1 MTTKVRVENLVKI
14 FGRSPRKKP
23 LEMLQNG
30 ASKEEILS
38 KTKHV
43 VGVNNASFQVEEGE
57 VFVVM
62 GLSGSGKST
71 LIRCL
76 NRLFEPTAGHVYLDD
91 EEDVATASPSRL
103 QEIRRTRMAMVFQHF
118 GLFPHKSVGYNVSY
132 GLRTRGGYS
141 EDELREKSAES
152 LSLVG
157 LSEWIDHYPDN
168 LSGGMQQRVGL
179 ARALAAD
186 VDILLMDEA
195 FSALD
200 PLIRR
205 QMQDELMGLQERLHK
220 TIIFITHD
228 LNEALRV
235 GNHVAI
241 MRDGE
246 IVQIGTPTDII
257 MSPANEY
264 VAKFMADVDQS
275 RVLTAEFVMRPAH
288 RLENTGTVIEALNQ
302 MDRHSVDSIYLVDE
316 EGMPDGVVR
325 REYLNRLRRQGID
338 DIGDAIIGNFPT
350 VSPLTPLTSLYNLY
364 SEKLPIAVVNQ
375 NGRLQGVVYSYDVL
389 DVLGD
394 AESVAVYDVSS
405 AENGAQ
411 PDPEV
416 TRV

>member
-1 MTTKVRVENLVKI
+1 MTTKVRVENLTKI
-14 FGRSPRKKP
+14 FGKSPKKKALP
-23 LEMLQNG
+23 MLKNG
-30 ASKEEILS
+30 TPKEQIL
-38 KTKHV
+38 KETGHV
-43 VGVNNASFQVEEGE
+43 VGVNNASFSVEEGE
-57 VFVVM
+57 IFVVM

-76 NRLFEPTAGHVYLDD
+76 NRLYEPTNGHVYLDN
-91 EEDVATASPSRL
+91 EEDVVAADPKRL

-118 GLFPHKSVGYNVSY
+118 GLFPHKTVGYNVSY
-132 GLRTRGGYS
+132 GLRTRGGLT
-141 EDELREKSAES
+141 EEQLREKALEA

-157 LSEWIDHYPDN
+157 LTEWVDHYPES

-186 VDILLMDEA
+186 VDVLLMDEA

-205 QMQDELMGLQERLHK
+205 QMQDELMRLQERLHK

-241 MRDGE
+241 MRDGK
-246 IVQIGTPTDII
+246 IVQIGTPPEIV
-257 MSPANEY
+257 MNPANEY

-288 RLENTGTVIEALNQ
+288 RLPYNCTVKDAMKQMNKFGVDAL
-302 MDRHSVDSIYLVDE
+302 YLVDQD
-316 EGMPDGVVR
+316 GIPDGVVR
-325 REYLNRLRRQGID
+325 REYLYELQRQKSN

-350 VSPLTPLTSLYNLY
+350 VSPLTSLTSLYNLY
-364 SEKLPIAVVNQ
+364 SEKLPIAVTSER
-375 NGRLQGVVYSYDVL
+375 GKLQGVVYSYDVL
-389 DVLGD
+389 QAL
-394 AESVAVYDVSS
+394 AN
-405 AENGAQ
+405 AENAAVSVNGHGKQ
-411 PDPEV
+411 QMKEV
-416 TRV
+416 THV